1 MDRVSACGAEDTS
14 SIPVGRTFR
23 NHAKAWFFCAHNRT
37 CFPVVCGGENRT
49 RFNGR
54 YYKKRKKRVCGRGR
68 PGGPPI
74 DILYYNHYN
83 KNKEFSIMKKLFIL
97 LVVFCATCINTYAS
111 NHSAGKNSDAEY
123 ASCNIQTMLTDP
135 KSTQWFSPQCVRI
148 LATRVERGN
157 LSQNEKEQL
166 KKVLVPAF
174 YNIMEQYVYLTG
186 DRAKEKSPH
195 FMDLYKSL
203 AQLADEKGTYGLV
216 RSDGF
221 VFLEKG
227 KKVEVRST
235 QAEIVG
241 KKPVFKFGKLTGD
254 VLHKKVELKLAQKE
268 VDPFWGKKRA
278 PGELTAGLSGGK
290 DGGIVPAFD
299 VSHLESVFLFEQD
312 SNLEEKDFV
321 FDVQIL
327 NNMLKERRDFRPLLT
342 FIAEN
347 ASFNKKHI
355 NYIPPR
361 FVRLVLA
368 YYAES
373 LFPAEQTKLMDY
385 VTNPKYSKPFRFL
398 AATVAA
404 AYAYNDDY
412 KDFYEG
418 KFRYY
423 PQEAVAILEALR
435 TGKTGNPKETVRL
448 ELLGNRVFPYVKGQL
463 LLPVEKNKEAYATVA
478 LSIVLDK
485 TIKSKEFISLAKAS
499 APESLLVSGGILVIV
514 GAAHTVS
521 DAFSP
526 LYYKQF
532 QDQLELLTY
541 VEVPET
547 YVPENL
553 KAKAAQYPIVN
564 GKILVPA
571 KEGFAQTLPPP
582 SLQGEV
588 FENIELDEL
597 GERAAVQNFIVWS
610 EAYYTKIGEDARS
623 VSRTSNKK
631 NITCVYAY
639 TPPGSP
645 WQLNQLSAV
654 ANPGDTL
661 SKVRLQKLYQCMSGT
676 SYCKGQTKRTARK
689 NKNSKGKIDFS
700 ECAAVD
706 LDKIQ
711 APPECQKDFK
721 ELAAAW
727 KVSRSF
733 QEPSGLRLYTRAIYR
748 PLYGGWV
755 PEAEISIKTLDGLHK
770 VLAQWIYDQIFDKF
784 SILIKSEK
792 PLSLGRNAF
801 YRNGAHEW
809 SRWYDE
815 NLQSVSRD
823 NSTYQHFHY
832 EEMKTYQNNKN
843 YVCNHVIF
851 VHK

>member
-1 MDRVSACGAEDTS
+1 
-14 SIPVGRTFR
+14 
-23 NHAKAWFFCAHNRT
+23 
-37 CFPVVCGGENRT
+37 
-49 RFNGR
+49 
-54 YYKKRKKRVCGRGR
+54 
-68 PGGPPI
+68 
-74 DILYYNHYN
+74 
-83 KNKEFSIMKKLFIL
+83 
-97 LVVFCATCINTYAS
+97 
-111 NHSAGKNSDAEY
+111 
-123 ASCNIQTMLTDP
+123 MLTDP
-135 KSTQWFSPQCVRI
+135 KSPQWFRPQCVRI

-157 LSQNEKEQL
+157 MSQNEKEQL

-186 DRAKEKSPH
+186 DRAKEESPY
-195 FMDLYKSL
+195 FMALYKSL
-203 AQLADEKGTYGLV
+203 TQLADAKGTYGLV

-221 VFLEKG
+221 MFLEKG
-227 KKVEVRST
+227 KTVEGRST
-235 QAEIVG
+235 QVEIVG
-241 KKPVFKFGKLTGD
+241 KKPVFNFGKLTGD
-254 VLHKKVELKLAQKE
+254 VLNKKVELKLAQKE
-268 VDPFWGKKRA
+268 EDPFWGKKRA
-278 PGELTAGLSGGK
+278 PGELTKGLSDGK

-312 SNLEEKDFV
+312 SKLEEKDFV

-342 FIAEN
+342 FMAEN

-404 AYAYNDDY
+404 AYAYNDGY

-418 KFRYY
+418 KFSYY
-423 PQEAVAILEALR
+423 PQEAVAILEVLR
-435 TGKTGNPKETVRL
+435 TVKTDNPKETVRL
-448 ELLGNRVFPYVKGQL
+448 ELLGNRVFRYVKGQL
-463 LLPVEKNKEAYATVA
+463 LLPVEKNKKTEWLEKAA
-478 LSIVLDK
+478 LGRALDK
-485 TIKSKEFISLAKAS
+485 TISSAEFISVASAS
-499 APESLLVSGGILVIV
+499 APETLLTAGGILVIG
-514 GAAHTVS
+514 GAVYTVS
-521 DAFSP
+521 DALSP
-526 LYYKQF
+526 MYRAQF
-532 QDQLELLTY
+532 HDLLDRLTS

-547 YVPENL
+547 YVPEDL
-553 KAKAAQYPIVN
+553 KAKYPIVN
-564 GKILVPA
+564 GKIRVPV
-571 KEGFAQTLPPP
+571 KEGFAQTLPPS

-588 FENIELDEL
+588 YEDIELDEL

-610 EAYYTKIGEDARS
+610 DAYYTKIGEDARS

-711 APPECQKDFK
+711 APSECQKDFK

>member
-1 MDRVSACGAEDTS
+1 
-14 SIPVGRTFR
+14 
-23 NHAKAWFFCAHNRT
+23 
-37 CFPVVCGGENRT
+37 
-49 RFNGR
+49 
-54 YYKKRKKRVCGRGR
+54 
-68 PGGPPI
+68 
-74 DILYYNHYN
+74 
-83 KNKEFSIMKKLFIL
+83 MKKLFIL

-135 KSTQWFSPQCVRI
+135 KSPQWFRPQCVRI

-157 LSQNEKEQL
+157 MSQNEKEQL

-186 DRAKEKSPH
+186 DRAKEESPY
-195 FMDLYKSL
+195 FMALYKSL
-203 AQLADEKGTYGLV
+203 TQLADAKGTYGLV

-221 VFLEKG
+221 MFLEKG

-241 KKPVFKFGKLTGD
+241 KKPAVFNFGKLTGD
-254 VLHKKVELKLAQKE
+254 VLNKKVELKLAQKE
-268 VDPFWGKKRA
+268 EDPFWGKKRA
-278 PGELTAGLSGGK
+278 PGELTKGLSDGK

-312 SNLEEKDFV
+312 SKLEEKDFV

-342 FIAEN
+342 FMAEN

-412 KDFYEG
+412 KNFYEG
-418 KFRYY
+418 KFSYY
-423 PQEAVAILEALR
+423 PQEAVAILEVLR
-435 TGKTGNPKETVRL
+435 TVKTDNPKETVRL
-448 ELLGNRVFPYVKGQL
+448 ELLGNRVFRYVKGQL
-463 LLPVEKNKEAYATVA
+463 LLPVEKNKKTEWLEKAA
-478 LSIVLDK
+478 LGRALDK
-485 TIKSKEFISLAKAS
+485 TISSAEFISVASAS
-499 APESLLVSGGILVIV
+499 APETLLTAGGILVIG
-514 GAAHTVS
+514 GAVYTVS
-521 DAFSP
+521 DALSP
-526 LYYKQF
+526 MYRAQF
-532 QDQLELLTY
+532 HDLLDRLTS

-547 YVPENL
+547 YVPEDL
-553 KAKAAQYPIVN
+553 KAKYPIVN
-564 GKILVPA
+564 GKIRVPV
-571 KEGFAQTLPPP
+571 KEGFAQTLPPS

-588 FENIELDEL
+588 YEDIELDEL

-610 EAYYTKIGEDARS
+610 DAYYTKIGEDARS

-661 SKVRLQKLYQCMSGT
+661 SKVRLQNCT
-676 SYCKGQTKRTARK
+676 
-689 NKNSKGKIDFS
+689 N
-700 ECAAVD
+700 V
-706 LDKIQ
+706 
-711 APPECQKDFK
+711 
-721 ELAAAW
+721 
-727 KVSRSF
+727 
-733 QEPSGLRLYTRAIYR
+733 
-748 PLYGGWV
+748 
-755 PEAEISIKTLDGLHK
+755 
-770 VLAQWIYDQIFDKF
+770 
-784 SILIKSEK
+784 
-792 PLSLGRNAF
+792 
-801 YRNGAHEW
+801 
-809 SRWYDE
+809 
-815 NLQSVSRD
+815 
-823 NSTYQHFHY
+823 
-832 EEMKTYQNNKN
+832 
-843 YVCNHVIF
+843 
-851 VHK
+851 

>member
-1 MDRVSACGAEDTS
+1 
-14 SIPVGRTFR
+14 
-23 NHAKAWFFCAHNRT
+23 
-37 CFPVVCGGENRT
+37 
-49 RFNGR
+49 
-54 YYKKRKKRVCGRGR
+54 
-68 PGGPPI
+68 
-74 DILYYNHYN
+74 
-83 KNKEFSIMKKLFIL
+83 MKKLFIL

-135 KSTQWFSPQCVRI
+135 KSPQWFRPQCVRI

-157 LSQNEKEQL
+157 MSQNEKEQL

-186 DRAKEKSPH
+186 DRAKEESPY
-195 FMDLYKSL
+195 FMALYKSL
-203 AQLADEKGTYGLV
+203 TQLADAKGTYGLV

-221 VFLEKG
+221 MFLEKG

-241 KKPVFKFGKLTGD
+241 KKPAVFNFGKLTGD
-254 VLHKKVELKLAQKE
+254 VLNKKVELKLAQKE
-268 VDPFWGKKRA
+268 EDPFWGKKRA
-278 PGELTAGLSGGK
+278 PGELTKGLSDGK

-312 SNLEEKDFV
+312 SKLEEKDFV

-342 FIAEN
+342 FMAEN

-418 KFRYY
+418 KFSYY
-423 PQEAVAILEALR
+423 PQEAVAILEVLR
-435 TGKTGNPKETVRL
+435 TVKTDNPKETVRL
-448 ELLGNRVFPYVKGQL
+448 ELLGNRVFRYVKGQL
-463 LLPVEKNKEAYATVA
+463 LLPVEKNKKTEWLEKAA
-478 LSIVLDK
+478 LGRALDK
-485 TIKSKEFISLAKAS
+485 TISSAEFISVASAS
-499 APESLLVSGGILVIV
+499 APETLLTAGGILVIG
-514 GAAHTVS
+514 GAVYGAVYTVS
-521 DAFSP
+521 DALSP
-526 LYYKQF
+526 MYRAQF
-532 QDQLELLTY
+532 HDLLDRLTS

-547 YVPENL
+547 YVPEDL
-553 KAKAAQYPIVN
+553 KAKYPIVN
-564 GKILVPA
+564 GKIRVPV
-571 KEGFAQTLPPP
+571 KEGFAQTLPPS

-588 FENIELDEL
+588 YEDIELDEL

-610 EAYYTKIGEDARS
+610 DAYYTKIGEDARS

>member
-1 MDRVSACGAEDTS
+1 
-14 SIPVGRTFR
+14 
-23 NHAKAWFFCAHNRT
+23 
-37 CFPVVCGGENRT
+37 
-49 RFNGR
+49 
-54 YYKKRKKRVCGRGR
+54 
-68 PGGPPI
+68 
-74 DILYYNHYN
+74 
-83 KNKEFSIMKKLFIL
+83 MKKLFIL

-135 KSTQWFSPQCVRI
+135 KSPQWFRPQCVRI

-157 LSQNEKEQL
+157 MSQNEKEQL

-186 DRAKEKSPH
+186 DRAKEESPY
-195 FMDLYKSL
+195 FMALYKSL
-203 AQLADEKGTYGLV
+203 TQLADAKGTYGLV

-221 VFLEKG
+221 MFLEKG
-227 KKVEVRST
+227 KTVEGRST

-241 KKPVFKFGKLTGD
+241 KKSAVFNFGKLTGD
-254 VLHKKVELKLAQKE
+254 VLNKKVELKLAQKE
-268 VDPFWGKKRA
+268 EDPFWGKKRA
-278 PGELTAGLSGGK
+278 PGELTKGLSDGK

-312 SNLEEKDFV
+312 SKLEEKDFV

-342 FIAEN
+342 FMAEN

-418 KFRYY
+418 KFSYY
-423 PQEAVAILEALR
+423 PQEAVAILEVLR
-435 TGKTGNPKETVRL
+435 TVKTDNPKETVRL
-448 ELLGNRVFPYVKGQL
+448 ELLGNRVFRYVKGQL
-463 LLPVEKNKEAYATVA
+463 LLPVEKNKKTEWLEKAA
-478 LSIVLDK
+478 LGRALDK
-485 TIKSKEFISLAKAS
+485 TISSAEFISVASAS
-499 APESLLVSGGILVIV
+499 APETLLTAGGILVIG
-514 GAAHTVS
+514 GAVYGAVYTVS
-521 DAFSP
+521 DALSP
-526 LYYKQF
+526 MYRAQF
-532 QDQLELLTY
+532 HDLLDRLTS

-547 YVPENL
+547 YVPEDL
-553 KAKAAQYPIVN
+553 KAKYPIVN
-564 GKILVPA
+564 GKIRVPV
-571 KEGFAQTLPPP
+571 KEGFAQTLPPS

-588 FENIELDEL
+588 FENIDLDEL

-610 EAYYTKIGEDARS
+610 EAYYTKIGENARS

>member
-1 MDRVSACGAEDTS
+1 
-14 SIPVGRTFR
+14 
-23 NHAKAWFFCAHNRT
+23 
-37 CFPVVCGGENRT
+37 
-49 RFNGR
+49 
-54 YYKKRKKRVCGRGR
+54 
-68 PGGPPI
+68 
-74 DILYYNHYN
+74 
-83 KNKEFSIMKKLFIL
+83 
-97 LVVFCATCINTYAS
+97 
-111 NHSAGKNSDAEY
+111 
-123 ASCNIQTMLTDP
+123 MLTDP
-135 KSTQWFSPQCVRI
+135 KSTQWFRPQCVRI

-186 DRAKEKSPH
+186 DRAKEESPY
-195 FMDLYKSL
+195 FMALYKSL
-203 AQLADEKGTYGLV
+203 TQLADAKGTYGLV

-221 VFLEKG
+221 MFLEKG
-227 KKVEVRST
+227 KTVEGRST

-241 KKPVFKFGKLTGD
+241 EKPAVFNFGKLTGD
-254 VLHKKVELKLAQKE
+254 VLNKKVELKLAQKE
-268 VDPFWGKKRA
+268 EDPFWGKKRA
-278 PGELTAGLSGGK
+278 PGELTKGLSNGK

-312 SNLEEKDFV
+312 SKLEEKDFV

-342 FIAEN
+342 FMAEN

-418 KFRYY
+418 KFSYY
-423 PQEAVAILEALR
+423 PQEAVAILEVLR
-435 TGKTGNPKETVRL
+435 TVKTDNPKETVRL
-448 ELLGNRVFPYVKGQL
+448 ELLGNRVFRYVKGQL
-463 LLPVEKNKEAYATVA
+463 LLPVEKNKKTEWLEKAA
-478 LSIVLDK
+478 LGRALDK
-485 TIKSKEFISLAKAS
+485 TISSAEFISVASAS
-499 APESLLVSGGILVIV
+499 APETLLTAGGILVIG
-514 GAAHTVS
+514 GAVYGAVYTVS
-521 DAFSP
+521 DALSP
-526 LYYKQF
+526 MYRAQF
-532 QDQLELLTY
+532 HDLLDRLTS

-547 YVPENL
+547 YVPEDL
-553 KAKAAQYPIVN
+553 KAKYPIVN
-564 GKILVPA
+564 GKIRVPV
-571 KEGFAQTLPPP
+571 KEGFAQTLPPS

-588 FENIELDEL
+588 YEDIELDEL

>member
-1 MDRVSACGAEDTS
+1 
-14 SIPVGRTFR
+14 
-23 NHAKAWFFCAHNRT
+23 
-37 CFPVVCGGENRT
+37 
-49 RFNGR
+49 
-54 YYKKRKKRVCGRGR
+54 
-68 PGGPPI
+68 
-74 DILYYNHYN
+74 
-83 KNKEFSIMKKLFIL
+83 MKKLFIL
-97 LVVFCATCINTYAS
+97 LVVFFATCINTYAS

-135 KSTQWFSPQCVRI
+135 KSTQWFRPQCVRI

-186 DRAKEKSPH
+186 DRAKEESPY
-195 FMDLYKSL
+195 FMALYKSL
-203 AQLADEKGTYGLV
+203 TQLADAKGTYGLV

-221 VFLEKG
+221 MFLEKG
-227 KKVEVRST
+227 KTVEGRST

-241 KKPVFKFGKLTGD
+241 KKSAVFNFGKLTGD
-254 VLHKKVELKLAQKE
+254 VLNKKVELKLAQKE
-268 VDPFWGKKRA
+268 EDPFWGKKRA
-278 PGELTAGLSGGK
+278 PGELTKGLSDGK

-312 SNLEEKDFV
+312 SKLEEKDFV

-342 FIAEN
+342 FMAEN

-418 KFRYY
+418 KFSYY
-423 PQEAVAILEALR
+423 PQEAVAILEVLR
-435 TGKTGNPKETVRL
+435 TVKTDNPKETVRL
-448 ELLGNRVFPYVKGQL
+448 ELLGNRVFRYVKGQL
-463 LLPVEKNKEAYATVA
+463 LLPVEKNKKTEWLEKAA
-478 LSIVLDK
+478 LGRALDK
-485 TIKSKEFISLAKAS
+485 TISSAEFISVASAS
-499 APESLLVSGGILVIV
+499 APETLLTAGGILVIG
-514 GAAHTVS
+514 GAVYGAVYTVS
-521 DAFSP
+521 DALSP
-526 LYYKQF
+526 MYRAQF
-532 QDQLELLTY
+532 HDLLDRLTS

-547 YVPENL
+547 YVPEDL
-553 KAKAAQYPIVN
+553 KAKYPIVN
-564 GKILVPA
+564 GKIRVPV
-571 KEGFAQTLPPP
+571 KEGFAQTLPPS

-588 FENIELDEL
+588 YEDIELDEL

-610 EAYYTKIGEDARS
+610 DAYYTKIGEDARS

>member
-1 MDRVSACGAEDTS
+1 
-14 SIPVGRTFR
+14 
-23 NHAKAWFFCAHNRT
+23 
-37 CFPVVCGGENRT
+37 
-49 RFNGR
+49 
-54 YYKKRKKRVCGRGR
+54 
-68 PGGPPI
+68 
-74 DILYYNHYN
+74 
-83 KNKEFSIMKKLFIL
+83 MKKLFIL
-97 LVVFCATCINTYAS
+97 LVVFFATCINTYAS

-135 KSTQWFSPQCVRI
+135 KSTQWFRPQCVRI

-174 YNIMEQYVYLTG
+174 YNIMEQYAYLTG
-186 DRAKEKSPH
+186 DRAKEESPH

-203 AQLADEKGTYGLV
+203 AQLADAKGTYGLV

-221 VFLEKG
+221 MFLEKG

-241 KKPVFKFGKLTGD
+241 KKPAVFNFGKLTGD
-254 VLHKKVELKLAQKE
+254 VLNKKVELKLAQKE
-268 VDPFWGKKRA
+268 EDPFWGKKRA
-278 PGELTAGLSGGK
+278 PGELTKGLSDGK

-312 SNLEEKDFV
+312 SKLEEKDFV

-342 FIAEN
+342 FMAEN

-418 KFRYY
+418 KFSYY
-423 PQEAVAILEALR
+423 PQEAVAILEVLR
-435 TGKTGNPKETVRL
+435 TVKTDNPKETVRL
-448 ELLGNRVFPYVKGQL
+448 ELLGNRVFRYVKGQL
-463 LLPVEKNKEAYATVA
+463 LLPVEKNKKTEWLEKAA
-478 LSIVLDK
+478 LGRALDK
-485 TIKSKEFISLAKAS
+485 TISSAEFISVASAS
-499 APESLLVSGGILVIV
+499 APETLLTAGGILVIG
-514 GAAHTVS
+514 GAVYGAVYTVS
-521 DAFSP
+521 DALSP
-526 LYYKQF
+526 MYRAQF
-532 QDQLELLTY
+532 HDLLDRLTS

-547 YVPENL
+547 YVPEDL
-553 KAKAAQYPIVN
+553 KAKYPIVN
-564 GKILVPA
+564 GKIRVPV
-571 KEGFAQTLPPP
+571 KEGFAQTLPPS

-588 FENIELDEL
+588 YEDIELDEL

-610 EAYYTKIGEDARS
+610 DAYYTKIGEDARS

-631 NITCVYAY
+631 NITCVYSY
-639 TPPGSP
+639 TPPDRQ

-654 ANPGDTL
+654 ANPGDAL
-661 SKVRLQKLYQCMSGT
+661 SKGRLQKLYQCMSGT

-733 QEPSGLRLYTRAIYR
+733 QEPSGLKLYTRAIYR

>member
-1 MDRVSACGAEDTS
+1 
-14 SIPVGRTFR
+14 
-23 NHAKAWFFCAHNRT
+23 
-37 CFPVVCGGENRT
+37 
-49 RFNGR
+49 
-54 YYKKRKKRVCGRGR
+54 
-68 PGGPPI
+68 
-74 DILYYNHYN
+74 
-83 KNKEFSIMKKLFIL
+83 
-97 LVVFCATCINTYAS
+97 
-111 NHSAGKNSDAEY
+111 
-123 ASCNIQTMLTDP
+123 MLTDP
-135 KSTQWFSPQCVRI
+135 KSTQWFRPQCVRI

-157 LSQNEKEQL
+157 MSQNEKEQL

-186 DRAKEKSPH
+186 DRAKEESPY
-195 FMDLYKSL
+195 FMALYKSL
-203 AQLADEKGTYGLV
+203 TQLADAKGTYGLV

-221 VFLEKG
+221 MFLEKG

-241 KKPVFKFGKLTGD
+241 KKPAVFNFGKLTGD
-254 VLHKKVELKLAQKE
+254 VLNKKVELKLAQKE
-268 VDPFWGKKRA
+268 DDAFWGKKRA
-278 PGELTAGLSGGK
+278 PGELTKGLSDGK

-312 SNLEEKDFV
+312 SKLEEKDFV

-342 FIAEN
+342 FMAEN

-418 KFRYY
+418 KFSYY
-423 PQEAVAILEALR
+423 PQEAVAILEVLR
-435 TGKTGNPKETVRL
+435 TVKTDNPKETVRL
-448 ELLGNRVFPYVKGQL
+448 ELLGNRVFRYVKGQL
-463 LLPVEKNKEAYATVA
+463 LLPVEKNKKTEWLEKAA
-478 LSIVLDK
+478 LGRALDK
-485 TIKSKEFISLAKAS
+485 TISSAEFISVASAS
-499 APESLLVSGGILVIV
+499 APETLLTAGGILVIG
-514 GAAHTVS
+514 GAVYGAVYTVS
-521 DAFSP
+521 DALSP
-526 LYYKQF
+526 MYRAQF
-532 QDQLELLTY
+532 HDLLDRLTS

-547 YVPENL
+547 YVPEDL
-553 KAKAAQYPIVN
+553 KAKYPIVN
-564 GKILVPA
+564 GKIRVPV
-571 KEGFAQTLPPP
+571 KEGFAQTLPPS

-588 FENIELDEL
+588 YEDIELDEL

-610 EAYYTKIGEDARS
+610 DAYYTKIGEDARS

-631 NITCVYAY
+631 NITCVYSY
-639 TPPGSP
+639 TPPDRQ

>member
-54 YYKKRKKRVCGRGR
+54 YYKMRKKRVCGRGR

>member
-1 MDRVSACGAEDTS
+1 M
-14 SIPVGRTFR
+14 
-23 NHAKAWFFCAHNRT
+23 
-37 CFPVVCGGENRT
+37 
-49 RFNGR
+49 
-54 YYKKRKKRVCGRGR
+54 
-68 PGGPPI
+68 
-74 DILYYNHYN
+74 
-83 KNKEFSIMKKLFIL
+83 
-97 LVVFCATCINTYAS
+97 
-111 NHSAGKNSDAEY
+111 
-123 ASCNIQTMLTDP
+123 
-135 KSTQWFSPQCVRI
+135 
-148 LATRVERGN
+148 
-157 LSQNEKEQL
+157 SQNEKEQL

-186 DRAKEKSPH
+186 DRAKEESPY
-195 FMDLYKSL
+195 FMALYKSL
-203 AQLADEKGTYGLV
+203 TQLADAKGTYGLV

-221 VFLEKG
+221 MFLEKG

-241 KKPVFKFGKLTGD
+241 KKPAVFNFGKLTGD
-254 VLHKKVELKLAQKE
+254 VLNKKVELKLAQKE
-268 VDPFWGKKRA
+268 EDPFWGKKRA
-278 PGELTAGLSGGK
+278 PGELTKGLSDGK

-312 SNLEEKDFV
+312 SKLEEKDFV

-342 FIAEN
+342 FMAEN

-418 KFRYY
+418 KFSYY
-423 PQEAVAILEALR
+423 PQEAVAILEVLR
-435 TGKTGNPKETVRL
+435 TVKTDNPKETVRL
-448 ELLGNRVFPYVKGQL
+448 ELLGNRVFRYVKGQL
-463 LLPVEKNKEAYATVA
+463 LLPVEKNKKTEWLEKAA
-478 LSIVLDK
+478 LGRALDK
-485 TIKSKEFISLAKAS
+485 TISSAEFISVASAS
-499 APESLLVSGGILVIV
+499 APETLLTAGGILVIG
-514 GAAHTVS
+514 GAVYGAVYTVS
-521 DAFSP
+521 DALSP
-526 LYYKQF
+526 MYRAQF
-532 QDQLELLTY
+532 HDLLDRLTS

-547 YVPENL
+547 YVPEDL
-553 KAKAAQYPIVN
+553 KAKYPIVN
-564 GKILVPA
+564 GKIRVPV
-571 KEGFAQTLPPP
+571 KEGFAQTLPPS

-733 QEPSGLRLYTRAIYR
+733 QEPSGLKLYTRAIYR

>member
-1 MDRVSACGAEDTS
+1 
-14 SIPVGRTFR
+14 
-23 NHAKAWFFCAHNRT
+23 
-37 CFPVVCGGENRT
+37 
-49 RFNGR
+49 
-54 YYKKRKKRVCGRGR
+54 
-68 PGGPPI
+68 
-74 DILYYNHYN
+74 
-83 KNKEFSIMKKLFIL
+83 MKKLFIL
-97 LVVFCATCINTYAS
+97 LVVFFATCINTYAS

-135 KSTQWFSPQCVRI
+135 KSPQWFRPQCVRI

-157 LSQNEKEQL
+157 MSQNEKEQL

-186 DRAKEKSPH
+186 DRAKEESPY
-195 FMDLYKSL
+195 FMALYKSL
-203 AQLADEKGTYGLV
+203 TQLADAKGTYGLV

-221 VFLEKG
+221 MFLEKG
-227 KKVEVRST
+227 KTVEGRST

-241 KKPVFKFGKLTGD
+241 KKSAVFNFGKLTGD
-254 VLHKKVELKLAQKE
+254 VLNKKVELKLAQKE
-268 VDPFWGKKRA
+268 EDPFWGKKRA
-278 PGELTAGLSGGK
+278 PGELTKGLSDGK

-312 SNLEEKDFV
+312 SKLEEKDFV

-342 FIAEN
+342 FMAEN

-418 KFRYY
+418 KFSYY
-423 PQEAVAILEALR
+423 PQEAVAILEVLR
-435 TGKTGNPKETVRL
+435 TVKTDNPKETVRL
-448 ELLGNRVFPYVKGQL
+448 ELLGNRVFRYVKGQL
-463 LLPVEKNKEAYATVA
+463 LLPVEKNKKTEWLEKAA
-478 LSIVLDK
+478 LGRALDK
-485 TIKSKEFISLAKAS
+485 TISSAEFISVASAS
-499 APESLLVSGGILVIV
+499 APETLLTAGGILVIG
-514 GAAHTVS
+514 GAVYGAVYTVS
-521 DAFSP
+521 DALSP
-526 LYYKQF
+526 MYRAQF
-532 QDQLELLTY
+532 HDLLDRLTS

-547 YVPENL
+547 YVPEDL
-553 KAKAAQYPIVN
+553 KAKYPIVN
-564 GKILVPA
+564 GKIRVPV
-571 KEGFAQTLPPP
+571 KEGFAQTLPPS

-588 FENIELDEL
+588 YEDIELDEL

-610 EAYYTKIGEDARS
+610 DAYYTKIGENAQS

-721 ELAAAW
+721 ELAATW

-733 QEPSGLRLYTRAIYR
+733 QEPSGLKLYTRAIYR

>member
-1 MDRVSACGAEDTS
+1 
-14 SIPVGRTFR
+14 
-23 NHAKAWFFCAHNRT
+23 
-37 CFPVVCGGENRT
+37 
-49 RFNGR
+49 
-54 YYKKRKKRVCGRGR
+54 
-68 PGGPPI
+68 
-74 DILYYNHYN
+74 
-83 KNKEFSIMKKLFIL
+83 MKKLFIL
-97 LVVFCATCINTYAS
+97 LVVFFATCINTYAS

-135 KSTQWFSPQCVRI
+135 KSTQWFRPQCVRI
-148 LATRVERGN
+148 LATRLERGN

-186 DRAKEKSPH
+186 DRAKEESPY
-195 FMDLYKSL
+195 FMALYKSL
-203 AQLADEKGTYGLV
+203 TQLADAKGTYGLV

-221 VFLEKG
+221 MFLEKG
-227 KKVEVRST
+227 KTVEVRST

-241 KKPVFKFGKLTGD
+241 KKSAVFNFGKLTGD
-254 VLHKKVELKLAQKE
+254 VLNKKVELKLAQKE
-268 VDPFWGKKRA
+268 EDPFWGKKRA
-278 PGELTAGLSGGK
+278 PGELTKGLSDGK

-312 SNLEEKDFV
+312 SKLEEKDFV

-342 FIAEN
+342 FMAEN

-418 KFRYY
+418 KFSYY
-423 PQEAVAILEALR
+423 PQEAVAILEVLR
-435 TGKTGNPKETVRL
+435 TVKTDNPKETVRL
-448 ELLGNRVFPYVKGQL
+448 ELLGNRVFRYVKGQL
-463 LLPVEKNKEAYATVA
+463 LLPVEKNKKTEWLEKAA
-478 LSIVLDK
+478 LGRALDK
-485 TIKSKEFISLAKAS
+485 TISSAEFISVASAS
-499 APESLLVSGGILVIV
+499 APETLLTAGGILVIG
-514 GAAHTVS
+514 GAVYGAVYTVS
-521 DAFSP
+521 DALSP
-526 LYYKQF
+526 MYRAQF
-532 QDQLELLTY
+532 HDLLDRLTS

-547 YVPENL
+547 YVPEDL
-553 KAKAAQYPIVN
+553 KAKYPIVN
-564 GKILVPA
+564 GKIRVPV
-571 KEGFAQTLPPP
+571 KEGFAQTLPPS

-588 FENIELDEL
+588 YEDIELDEL

-610 EAYYTKIGEDARS
+610 DAYYTKIGEDARS

>member
-1 MDRVSACGAEDTS
+1 MR
-14 SIPVGRTFR
+14 
-23 NHAKAWFFCAHNRT
+23 
-37 CFPVVCGGENRT
+37 GENRT

-97 LVVFCATCINTYAS
+97 LVVFFATCINTYAS

-135 KSTQWFSPQCVRI
+135 KSTQWFRPQCVRI

-186 DRAKEKSPH
+186 DRAKEESPY
-195 FMDLYKSL
+195 FMALYKSL
-203 AQLADEKGTYGLV
+203 TQLADAKGTYGLV

-221 VFLEKG
+221 MFLEKG

-241 KKPVFKFGKLTGD
+241 KKPAVFNFGKLTGD
-254 VLHKKVELKLAQKE
+254 VLNKKVELKLAQKE
-268 VDPFWGKKRA
+268 EDPFWGKKRA
-278 PGELTAGLSGGK
+278 PGELTKGLSDGK

-312 SNLEEKDFV
+312 SKLEEKDFV

-342 FIAEN
+342 FMAEN

-418 KFRYY
+418 KFSYY
-423 PQEAVAILEALR
+423 PQEAVAILEVLR
-435 TGKTGNPKETVRL
+435 TVKTDNPKETVRL
-448 ELLGNRVFPYVKGQL
+448 ELLGNRVFRYVKGQL
-463 LLPVEKNKEAYATVA
+463 LLPVEKNKKTEWLEKAA
-478 LSIVLDK
+478 LGRALDK
-485 TIKSKEFISLAKAS
+485 TISSAEFISVASAS
-499 APESLLVSGGILVIV
+499 APETLLTAGGILVIG
-514 GAAHTVS
+514 GAVYGAVYTVS
-521 DAFSP
+521 DALSP
-526 LYYKQF
+526 MYRAQF
-532 QDQLELLTY
+532 HDLLDRLTS

-547 YVPENL
+547 YVPEDL
-553 KAKAAQYPIVN
+553 KAKYPIVN
-564 GKILVPA
+564 GKIRVPV
-571 KEGFAQTLPPP
+571 KEGFAQTLPPS

-588 FENIELDEL
+588 YEDIELDEL

-610 EAYYTKIGEDARS
+610 DAYYTKIGEDARS

-721 ELAAAW
+721 ELVAAW

>member
-1 MDRVSACGAEDTS
+1 M
-14 SIPVGRTFR
+14 
-23 NHAKAWFFCAHNRT
+23 
-37 CFPVVCGGENRT
+37 
-49 RFNGR
+49 
-54 YYKKRKKRVCGRGR
+54 KR
-68 PGGPPI
+68 
-74 DILYYNHYN
+74 
-83 KNKEFSIMKKLFIL
+83 LFIL

-135 KSTQWFSPQCVRI
+135 KSPQWFRPQCVRI

-157 LSQNEKEQL
+157 MSQNEKEQL

-186 DRAKEKSPH
+186 DRAKEESPY
-195 FMDLYKSL
+195 FMALYKSL
-203 AQLADEKGTYGLV
+203 TQLADAKGTYGLV

-221 VFLEKG
+221 MFLEKG
-227 KKVEVRST
+227 KTVEGRST

-241 KKPVFKFGKLTGD
+241 KKSAVFNFGKLTGD
-254 VLHKKVELKLAQKE
+254 VLNKKVELKLAQKE
-268 VDPFWGKKRA
+268 EDPFWGKKRA
-278 PGELTAGLSGGK
+278 PGELTKGLSDGK

-312 SNLEEKDFV
+312 SKLEEKDFV

-342 FIAEN
+342 FMAEN

-418 KFRYY
+418 KFSYY
-423 PQEAVAILEALR
+423 PQEAVAILEVLR
-435 TGKTGNPKETVRL
+435 TVKTDNPKETVRL
-448 ELLGNRVFPYVKGQL
+448 ELLGNRVFRYVKGQL
-463 LLPVEKNKEAYATVA
+463 LLPVEKNKKTEWLEKAA
-478 LSIVLDK
+478 LGRALDK
-485 TIKSKEFISLAKAS
+485 TISSAEFISVASAS
-499 APESLLVSGGILVIV
+499 APETLLTAGGILVIG
-514 GAAHTVS
+514 GAVYGAVYTVS
-521 DAFSP
+521 DALSP
-526 LYYKQF
+526 MYRAQF
-532 QDQLELLTY
+532 HDLLDRLTS

-547 YVPENL
+547 YVSEDL
-553 KAKAAQYPIVN
+553 KAKYPIVN
-564 GKILVPA
+564 GKIRVPV
-571 KEGFAQTLPPP
+571 KEGFAQTLPPS

-588 FENIELDEL
+588 YEDIELDEL

-610 EAYYTKIGEDARS
+610 DAYYTKIGEDARS

>member
-1 MDRVSACGAEDTS
+1 
-14 SIPVGRTFR
+14 
-23 NHAKAWFFCAHNRT
+23 
-37 CFPVVCGGENRT
+37 
-49 RFNGR
+49 
-54 YYKKRKKRVCGRGR
+54 
-68 PGGPPI
+68 
-74 DILYYNHYN
+74 
-83 KNKEFSIMKKLFIL
+83 MKKLFIL

-135 KSTQWFSPQCVRI
+135 KSPQWFRPQCVRI

-157 LSQNEKEQL
+157 MSQNEKEQL

-186 DRAKEKSPH
+186 DRAKEESPY
-195 FMDLYKSL
+195 FMALYKSL
-203 AQLADEKGTYGLV
+203 TQLADAKGTYGLV

-221 VFLEKG
+221 MFLEKG
-227 KKVEVRST
+227 KKVEVRSPQT
-235 QAEIVG
+235 EIVA
-241 KKPVFKFGKLTGD
+241 KKPAVFNFGKLTGD
-254 VLHKKVELKLAQKE
+254 VLNKKVELKLAQKE
-268 VDPFWGKKRA
+268 EDPFWGKKRA
-278 PGELTAGLSGGK
+278 PGELTKGLSDGK

-312 SNLEEKDFV
+312 SKLEEKDFV

-342 FIAEN
+342 FMAEN

-418 KFRYY
+418 KFSYY
-423 PQEAVAILEALR
+423 PQEAVAILEVLR
-435 TGKTGNPKETVRL
+435 TVKTDNPKETVRL
-448 ELLGNRVFPYVKGQL
+448 ELLGNRVFRYVKGQL
-463 LLPVEKNKEAYATVA
+463 LLPVEKNKKTEWLEKAA
-478 LSIVLDK
+478 LGRALDK
-485 TIKSKEFISLAKAS
+485 TISSAEFISVASAS
-499 APESLLVSGGILVIV
+499 APETLLTAGGILVIG
-514 GAAHTVS
+514 GAVYGAVYTVS
-521 DAFSP
+521 DALSP
-526 LYYKQF
+526 MYRAQF
-532 QDQLELLTY
+532 HDLLDRLTS

-547 YVPENL
+547 YVPEDL
-553 KAKAAQYPIVN
+553 KAKYPIVN
-564 GKILVPA
+564 GKIRVPV
-571 KEGFAQTLPPP
+571 KEGFAQTLPPS

-588 FENIELDEL
+588 YEDIELDEL

-610 EAYYTKIGEDARS
+610 DAYYTKIGEDARS

-639 TPPGSP
+639 TPPGRQ

-733 QEPSGLRLYTRAIYR
+733 QEPSGLKLYTRAIYR

-755 PEAEISIKTLDGLHK
+755 PEAEISIKTQDELPQ
-770 VLAQWIYDQIFDKF
+770 VIAQWIYDQIFDKF
-784 SILIKSEK
+784 SILIRSET
-792 PLSLGRNAF
+792 PLPLGRNAF

-815 NLQSVSRD
+815 NLQSVSRND
-823 NSTYQHFHY
+823 STYKHFHY

>member
-1 MDRVSACGAEDTS
+1 M
-14 SIPVGRTFR
+14 
-23 NHAKAWFFCAHNRT
+23 
-37 CFPVVCGGENRT
+37 
-49 RFNGR
+49 
-54 YYKKRKKRVCGRGR
+54 
-68 PGGPPI
+68 
-74 DILYYNHYN
+74 
-83 KNKEFSIMKKLFIL
+83 
-97 LVVFCATCINTYAS
+97 
-111 NHSAGKNSDAEY
+111 
-123 ASCNIQTMLTDP
+123 
-135 KSTQWFSPQCVRI
+135 
-148 LATRVERGN
+148 
-157 LSQNEKEQL
+157 SQNEKEQL

-186 DRAKEKSPH
+186 DRAKEESPY
-195 FMDLYKSL
+195 FMALYKSL
-203 AQLADEKGTYGLV
+203 TQLADAKGTYGLV

-221 VFLEKG
+221 MFLEKG

-235 QAEIVG
+235 QVEIVG
-241 KKPVFKFGKLTGD
+241 KKPAVFNFGKLTGD
-254 VLHKKVELKLAQKE
+254 VLNKKVELKLAQKE
-268 VDPFWGKKRA
+268 EDPFWGKKRA
-278 PGELTAGLSGGK
+278 PGELTKGLSDGK

-312 SNLEEKDFV
+312 SKLEEKDFV

-342 FIAEN
+342 FMAEN

-418 KFRYY
+418 KFSYY
-423 PQEAVAILEALR
+423 PQEAVAILEVLR
-435 TGKTGNPKETVRL
+435 TVKTDNPKETIRL
-448 ELLGNRVFPYVKGQL
+448 ELLGNRVFRYVKGQL
-463 LLPVEKNKEAYATVA
+463 LLPVEKNKKTEWLEKAA
-478 LSIVLDK
+478 LGRALDK
-485 TIKSKEFISLAKAS
+485 TISSAEFISVASAS
-499 APESLLVSGGILVIV
+499 APETLLTAGGILVIG
-514 GAAHTVS
+514 GAVYGAVYTVS
-521 DAFSP
+521 DALSP
-526 LYYKQF
+526 MYRAQF
-532 QDQLELLTY
+532 HDLLDRLTY

-547 YVPENL
+547 YVPEDL
-553 KAKAAQYPIVN
+553 KAKYPIVN
-564 GKILVPA
+564 GKIRVPV
-571 KEGFAQTLPPP
+571 KEGFAQTLPPS

-588 FENIELDEL
+588 YEDIELDEL

>member
-1 MDRVSACGAEDTS
+1 
-14 SIPVGRTFR
+14 
-23 NHAKAWFFCAHNRT
+23 
-37 CFPVVCGGENRT
+37 
-49 RFNGR
+49 
-54 YYKKRKKRVCGRGR
+54 
-68 PGGPPI
+68 
-74 DILYYNHYN
+74 
-83 KNKEFSIMKKLFIL
+83 MKKLFIL

-135 KSTQWFSPQCVRI
+135 KSPQWFSPQCVRI

-157 LSQNEKEQL
+157 MSQNEKEQL

-186 DRAKEKSPH
+186 DRAKEESPY
-195 FMDLYKSL
+195 FMALYKSL
-203 AQLADEKGTYGLV
+203 TQLADAKGTYGLV

-221 VFLEKG
+221 MFLEKG
-227 KKVEVRST
+227 KTVEGRST

-241 KKPVFKFGKLTGD
+241 KKSAVFNFGKLTGD
-254 VLHKKVELKLAQKE
+254 VLNKKVELKLAQKE
-268 VDPFWGKKRA
+268 EDPFWGKKRA
-278 PGELTAGLSGGK
+278 PGELTKGLSDGK

-312 SNLEEKDFV
+312 SKLEEKDFV

-342 FIAEN
+342 FMAEN

-418 KFRYY
+418 KFSYY
-423 PQEAVAILEALR
+423 PQEAVAILEVLR
-435 TGKTGNPKETVRL
+435 TVKTDNPKETVRL
-448 ELLGNRVFPYVKGQL
+448 ELLGNRVFRYVKGQL
-463 LLPVEKNKEAYATVA
+463 LLPVEKNKKTEWLEKAA
-478 LSIVLDK
+478 LGRALDK
-485 TIKSKEFISLAKAS
+485 TISSAEFISVASAS
-499 APESLLVSGGILVIV
+499 APETLLTAGGILVIG
-514 GAAHTVS
+514 GAVYGAVYTVS
-521 DAFSP
+521 DALSP
-526 LYYKQF
+526 MYRAQF
-532 QDQLELLTY
+532 HDLLDRLTS

-547 YVPENL
+547 YVPEDL
-553 KAKAAQYPIVN
+553 KAKYPIVN
-564 GKILVPA
+564 GKIRVPV
-571 KEGFAQTLPPP
+571 KEGFAQTLPPS

-588 FENIELDEL
+588 YEDIELDEL

-610 EAYYTKIGEDARS
+610 DAYYTKIGEDARS

-832 EEMKTYQNNKN
+832 EEIKTYQNNKN

>member
-1 MDRVSACGAEDTS
+1 
-14 SIPVGRTFR
+14 
-23 NHAKAWFFCAHNRT
+23 
-37 CFPVVCGGENRT
+37 
-49 RFNGR
+49 
-54 YYKKRKKRVCGRGR
+54 
-68 PGGPPI
+68 
-74 DILYYNHYN
+74 
-83 KNKEFSIMKKLFIL
+83 MKKLFIL
-97 LVVFCATCINTYAS
+97 LVVFFATCINTYAS

-135 KSTQWFSPQCVRI
+135 KSPQWFSPQCVRI

-186 DRAKEKSPH
+186 DRAKEESPY
-195 FMDLYKSL
+195 FMALYKSL
-203 AQLADEKGTYGLV
+203 TQLADAKGTYGLV

-221 VFLEKG
+221 MFLEKG

-241 KKPVFKFGKLTGD
+241 KKPAVFNFGKLTGD
-254 VLHKKVELKLAQKE
+254 VLNKKVELKLAQKE
-268 VDPFWGKKRA
+268 EDPFWGKKRA
-278 PGELTAGLSGGK
+278 PGELTKGLSDGK

-312 SNLEEKDFV
+312 SKLEEKDFV

-342 FIAEN
+342 FMAEN

-418 KFRYY
+418 KFSYY
-423 PQEAVAILEALR
+423 PQEAVAILEVLR
-435 TGKTGNPKETVRL
+435 TVKTDNPKETVRL
-448 ELLGNRVFPYVKGQL
+448 ELLGNRVFRYVKGQL
-463 LLPVEKNKEAYATVA
+463 LLPVEKNKKTEWLEKAA
-478 LSIVLDK
+478 LGRALDK
-485 TIKSKEFISLAKAS
+485 TISSAEFISVASAS
-499 APESLLVSGGILVIV
+499 APETLLTAGGILVIG
-514 GAAHTVS
+514 GAVYGAVYTVS
-521 DAFSP
+521 DALSP
-526 LYYKQF
+526 MYRAQF
-532 QDQLELLTY
+532 HDLLDRLTS

-547 YVPENL
+547 YVPEDL
-553 KAKAAQYPIVN
+553 KAKYPIVN
-564 GKILVPA
+564 GKIRVPV
-571 KEGFAQTLPPP
+571 KEGFAQTLPPS

-588 FENIELDEL
+588 YEDIELDEL

-610 EAYYTKIGEDARS
+610 DAYYTKIGEDARS

-733 QEPSGLRLYTRAIYR
+733 QEPSGLKLYTRAIYR

>member
-1 MDRVSACGAEDTS
+1 
-14 SIPVGRTFR
+14 
-23 NHAKAWFFCAHNRT
+23 
-37 CFPVVCGGENRT
+37 
-49 RFNGR
+49 
-54 YYKKRKKRVCGRGR
+54 
-68 PGGPPI
+68 
-74 DILYYNHYN
+74 
-83 KNKEFSIMKKLFIL
+83 MKKLFIL

-135 KSTQWFSPQCVRI
+135 KSPQWFRPQCVRI

-157 LSQNEKEQL
+157 MSQNEKEQL

-186 DRAKEKSPH
+186 DRAKEESPY
-195 FMDLYKSL
+195 FMALYKSL
-203 AQLADEKGTYGLV
+203 TQLADAKGTYGLV

-221 VFLEKG
+221 MFLEKG

-241 KKPVFKFGKLTGD
+241 KKPAVFNFGKLTGD
-254 VLHKKVELKLAQKE
+254 VLNKKVELKLAQKE
-268 VDPFWGKKRA
+268 EDPFWGKKRA
-278 PGELTAGLSGGK
+278 PGELTKGLSGGK

-312 SNLEEKDFV
+312 SKLEEKDFV

-342 FIAEN
+342 FMAEN

-404 AYAYNDDY
+404 AYADNDDY

-423 PQEAVAILEALR
+423 PQEAVAILEVLR
-435 TGKTGNPKETVRL
+435 SVKTGNPKETVRL
-448 ELLGNRVFPYVKGQL
+448 ELLGNRVFRYVKGQL
-463 LLPVEKNKEAYATVA
+463 LLPVEKNKKAEWLKGAA
-478 LSIVLDK
+478 LTRALAK
-485 TIKSKEFISLAKAS
+485 TITSEEFISLAKAS
-499 APESLLVSGGILVIV
+499 AQESLLVSGGILVIG
-514 GAAHTVS
+514 GAVYTVS
-521 DAFSP
+521 EALSP
-526 LYYKQF
+526 LYRTQF
-532 QDQLELLTY
+532 HDLLDRLTY

-547 YVPENL
+547 YVPEDL

-564 GKILVPA
+564 GKIRVPT

-588 FENIELDEL
+588 YEDIELDEL

-610 EAYYTKIGEDARS
+610 DAYYTKIGEDARS

-639 TPPGSP
+639 TPPGRQ

-755 PEAEISIKTLDGLHK
+755 PEAEISIKTQDELPQ
-770 VLAQWIYDQIFDKF
+770 VIAQWIYDQIFDKAAGA
-784 SILIKSEK
+784 LMRSEN

>member
-1 MDRVSACGAEDTS
+1 
-14 SIPVGRTFR
+14 
-23 NHAKAWFFCAHNRT
+23 
-37 CFPVVCGGENRT
+37 
-49 RFNGR
+49 
-54 YYKKRKKRVCGRGR
+54 
-68 PGGPPI
+68 
-74 DILYYNHYN
+74 
-83 KNKEFSIMKKLFIL
+83 MKKLFIL
-97 LVVFCATCINTYAS
+97 LVVFFATCINTYAS

-135 KSTQWFSPQCVRI
+135 KSPQWFRPQCVRI

-157 LSQNEKEQL
+157 MSQNEKEQL

-186 DRAKEKSPH
+186 DRAKEESPY
-195 FMDLYKSL
+195 FMALYKSL
-203 AQLADEKGTYGLV
+203 TQLADAKGTYGLV

-221 VFLEKG
+221 MFLEKG

-241 KKPVFKFGKLTGD
+241 KKPAVFNFGKLTGD
-254 VLHKKVELKLAQKE
+254 VLNKKVELKLAQKE
-268 VDPFWGKKRA
+268 EDPFWGKKRA
-278 PGELTAGLSGGK
+278 PGELTKGLSDGK

-312 SNLEEKDFV
+312 SKLEEKDFV

-342 FIAEN
+342 FMAEN

-418 KFRYY
+418 KFSYY
-423 PQEAVAILEALR
+423 PQEAVAILEVLR
-435 TGKTGNPKETVRL
+435 TVKTDNPKETIRL
-448 ELLGNRVFPYVKGQL
+448 ELLGNRVFRYVKGQL
-463 LLPVEKNKEAYATVA
+463 LLPVEKNKKTEWLEKAA
-478 LSIVLDK
+478 LGRALDK
-485 TIKSKEFISLAKAS
+485 TISSAEFISVASAS
-499 APESLLVSGGILVIV
+499 APETLLTAGGILVIG
-514 GAAHTVS
+514 GAVYGAVYTVS
-521 DAFSP
+521 DALSP
-526 LYYKQF
+526 MYRAQF
-532 QDQLELLTY
+532 HDLLDRLTS

-547 YVPENL
+547 YVPEDL
-553 KAKAAQYPIVN
+553 KAKYPIVN
-564 GKILVPA
+564 GKIRVPV
-571 KEGFAQTLPPP
+571 KEGFAQTLPPS

-588 FENIELDEL
+588 YEDIELDEL

-610 EAYYTKIGEDARS
+610 DAYYTKIGEDARS

-631 NITCVYAY
+631 NITCVYSY
-639 TPPGSP
+639 TPPDRQ

>member
-1 MDRVSACGAEDTS
+1 
-14 SIPVGRTFR
+14 
-23 NHAKAWFFCAHNRT
+23 
-37 CFPVVCGGENRT
+37 
-49 RFNGR
+49 
-54 YYKKRKKRVCGRGR
+54 
-68 PGGPPI
+68 
-74 DILYYNHYN
+74 
-83 KNKEFSIMKKLFIL
+83 MKKLFIL

-135 KSTQWFSPQCVRI
+135 KSPQWFSPQCVRI

-157 LSQNEKEQL
+157 MSQNEKEQL

-186 DRAKEKSPH
+186 DRAKEESPY
-195 FMDLYKSL
+195 FMALYKSL
-203 AQLADEKGTYGLV
+203 TQLADAKGTYGLV

-221 VFLEKG
+221 MFLEKG

-241 KKPVFKFGKLTGD
+241 KKPAVFNFGKLTGD
-254 VLHKKVELKLAQKE
+254 VLNKKVELKLAQKE
-268 VDPFWGKKRA
+268 EDPFWGKKRA
-278 PGELTAGLSGGK
+278 PGELTKGLSDGK

-312 SNLEEKDFV
+312 SKLEEKDFV

-342 FIAEN
+342 FMAEN

-418 KFRYY
+418 KFSYY
-423 PQEAVAILEALR
+423 PQEAVAILEVLR
-435 TGKTGNPKETVRL
+435 TVKTDNPKETVRL
-448 ELLGNRVFPYVKGQL
+448 ELLGNRVFRYVKGQL
-463 LLPVEKNKEAYATVA
+463 LLPVEKNKKTEWLEKAA
-478 LSIVLDK
+478 LGRALDK
-485 TIKSKEFISLAKAS
+485 TISSAEFISVASAS
-499 APESLLVSGGILVIV
+499 APETLLTAGGILVIG
-514 GAAHTVS
+514 GAVYGAVYTVS
-521 DAFSP
+521 DALSP
-526 LYYKQF
+526 MYRAQF
-532 QDQLELLTY
+532 HDLLDRLTS

-547 YVPENL
+547 YVPEDL
-553 KAKAAQYPIVN
+553 KAKYPIVN
-564 GKILVPA
+564 GKIRVPV
-571 KEGFAQTLPPP
+571 KEGFAQTLPPS

-588 FENIELDEL
+588 YEDIELDEL

-610 EAYYTKIGEDARS
+610 DAYYTKIGEDARS

-733 QEPSGLRLYTRAIYR
+733 QEPSGLKLYTRAIYR